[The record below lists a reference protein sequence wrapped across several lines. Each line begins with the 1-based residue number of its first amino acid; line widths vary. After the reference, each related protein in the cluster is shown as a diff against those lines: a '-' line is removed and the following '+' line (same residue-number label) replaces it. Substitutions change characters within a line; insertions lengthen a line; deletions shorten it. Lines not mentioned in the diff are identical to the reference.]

1 MVKQHRW
8 TLRRAGAALL
18 AAALSAAAPW
28 AASAQEAT
36 GEAAPDDDA
45 RREEAQR
52 DAAEARKLLK
62 LQRGA
67 DAIPL
72 LERAY
77 LVLEDPELLRLLG
90 EAWLIQGDTTRAL
103 ALWDAYL
110 EDPQVGESAKDL
122 LRARRAEVAP
132 KPAGGGEE
140 GEDGEDGD
148 DDTLGLSAWSTGGAG
163 SGQAG
168 RPVLLLA
175 GGLVYNVGA
184 SYDVAIPASDGGAA
198 TRATGDYTHG
208 GVGVR
213 LGGGIWATDA
223 LRLTLSVGNTWMSWE
238 TQAPIT
244 PFSTATYAG
253 LRPELWLDA
262 GYRLGAG
269 VSVEVGLGGDA
280 VLLTDVPDGVADGLY
295 GYRALT
301 GLGVRYAAPLA
312 GPLDIEAALGLRV
325 APFLHEAQP
334 LPPGF
339 TDLSWVLALEV
350 GVAWSIGP

>member
-1 MVKQHRW
+1 MKQHRW
-8 TLRRAGAALL
+8 IVAWAGAALL
-18 AAALSAAAPW
+18 ALGLSAAAPR
-28 AASAQEAT
+28 AAGAQEEAP
-36 GEAAPDDDA
+36 GAAPDEDA
-45 RREEAQR
+45 RRQEAQR
-52 DAAEARKLLK
+52 DAAEGRKLLK

-90 EAWLIQGDTTRAL
+90 EAWLIAGDTARAL

-110 EDPQVGESAKDL
+110 DDPQVGDSAKEL
-122 LRARRAEVAP
+122 LRARRAEIAP
-132 KPAGGGEE
+132 RPAGDGDG
-140 GEDGEDGD
+140 DGED
-148 DDTLGLSAWSTGGAG
+148 DDTLGLSDWSSGGAER
-163 SGQAG
+163 GQAG
-168 RPVLLLA
+168 RWVLLLA

-184 SYDVAIPASDGGAA
+184 SYEVAIPARDGGAA

-208 GVGVR
+208 GVGAR

-238 TQAPIT
+238 TQAPVT

-262 GYRLGAG
+262 GYRFGGG

-280 VLLTDVPDGVADGLY
+280 VLLTDVPDGVAEGLY

-312 GPLDIEAALGLRV
+312 GPLDIEAALGVRV

-350 GVAWSIGP
+350 GVTWSIGP